1 MLRAADDRHIIA
13 LSVHFP
19 NPHSTTTAEQ
29 RFFGFVSLQFRFV
42 LLGFVLIA
50 YAGLCLWRFVCLRF
64 STLSFV
70 DSAAAAVADVAGDN
84 SDYLNTCYMHVRYQS
99 EIERETGSGGEHRR
113 QRLLSSF
120 LAQVI
125 FVKGRANELKTKLGA
140 HSTINRCKNI
150 GVKACL
156 SAQYSAVQLNMYRVL
171 KNG

>member
-1 MLRAADDRHIIA
+1 M
-13 LSVHFP
+13 F
-19 NPHSTTTAEQ
+19 
-29 RFFGFVSLQFRFV
+29 RFSFHFV
-42 LLGFVLIA
+42 LLGFVLVLVIVIVA

-70 DSAAAAVADVAGDN
+70 DSAAAAAAVAGDN

-99 EIERETGSGGEHRR
+99 EREREAE
-113 QRLLSSF
+113 RLLSSF

-140 HSTINRCKNI
+140 RSTINRCKNI

-156 SAQYSAVQLNMYRVL
+156 SALYSAVQLNRYRVL

>member
-1 MLRAADDRHIIA
+1 MPSQSISLTPTPLLLRQS
-13 LSVHFP
+13 SVLF
-19 NPHSTTTAEQ
+19 
-29 RFFGFVSLQFRFV
+29 RFFFVFVSLQFRFV
-42 LLGFVLIA
+42 LLGFVLVAIVVA

-70 DSAAAAVADVAGDN
+70 DSAAAAADVAGDN

-99 EIERETGSGGEHRR
+99 EIERESGSGGEHRR